1 MNYFSSLLAF
11 LFLICIPVL
20 GIGQRKVACI
30 GDSVTEGYGIPN
42 KNSRY
47 PSILQDLLG
56 EAYIVGN
63 FGHSGA
69 TLLQKGHNPYN
80 KTKAYQDALAFEPDI
95 IVIALGLNDTDPRN
109 WPNYH
114 NDFESDYADLIADFR
129 EINPNVEVY
138 VCSMTPIFSGHRRFL
153 SGTRDWFDRIQSLI
167 PQIVAANNTHFIDNH
182 AVLAA
187 RIDLFDDHLH
197 PNGRGAELIAENVAK
212 SIHGVR
218 QPLSLAK
225 TFGSHMVLQRNVE
238 NSLRG
243 LASSGDKL
251 TVHLCEEIFHAT
263 ANKRGEWTV
272 TLPARAAGGP
282 YDITVKSNSGKIV
295 LSDVLFGDVFLASGQ
310 SNMAFTLRQALRG
323 DEVLA
328 QMAPYAPQIRLFKDH
343 NLIHT
348 NHVAWD
354 TTILDAV
361 NELQYF
367 QGEWEVASAESA
379 ADFSAIAY
387 SAAAE
392 IARLEGVPVGIIDL
406 SVGGSNTES
415 WISRRALEQDNL
427 LASYIHNWRTS
438 DFIQDFCRTRGAK
451 NLELSKVKHQ
461 RHPYEPAYNYEAGL
475 QHWLGTNFKA
485 VLWYQGESNAHNIE
499 LHDHLF
505 RTLIQSWRTEFEQNL
520 PFYFVQLSSIER
532 PSWPAFRDAQRQL
545 ANALPNVYMAV
556 SSDLGDPTDVHPREK
571 IVIGKRLAQLIRQ
584 HEYGVPVQ
592 GKTPQVVSYKK
603 VDGGIELTFGN
614 CTFLR
619 TKNNEGIRGL
629 QLLDHRG
636 KVIPINR
643 VRINQKTLIIDVNPE
658 TVKKVQYAYQPYT
671 TANLES
677 DWGIPVSTFSL
688 TL

>member
-1 MNYFSSLLAF
+1 
-11 LFLICIPVL
+11 
-20 GIGQRKVACI
+20 
-30 GDSVTEGYGIPN
+30 PN

-56 EAYIVGN
+56 DSYIVGN

-114 NDFESDYADLIADFR
+114 NEFESDYADLIADFR

-138 VCSMTPIFSGHRRFL
+138 VCSMTPIFS
-153 SGTRDWFDRIQSLI
+153 
-167 PQIVAANNTHFIDNH
+167 DNH
-182 AVLAA
+182 SVLAA

-238 NSLRG
+238 NTLRG

-323 DEVLA
+323 DDVLA
-328 QMAPYAPQIRLFKDH
+328 QMAPHAAEMCLFKDDD
-343 NLIHT
+343 LIHT
-348 NHVAWD
+348 THGAWD

-461 RHPYEPAYNYEAGL
+461 RHPYEPAYNYEAG
-475 QHWLGTNFKA
+475 
-485 VLWYQGESNAHNIE
+485 
-499 LHDHLF
+499 
-505 RTLIQSWRTEFEQNL
+505 
-520 PFYFVQLSSIER
+520 
-532 PSWPAFRDAQRQL
+532 
-545 ANALPNVYMAV
+545 
-556 SSDLGDPTDVHPREK
+556 
-571 IVIGKRLAQLIRQ
+571 
-584 HEYGVPVQ
+584 
-592 GKTPQVVSYKK
+592 
-603 VDGGIELTFGN
+603 
-614 CTFLR
+614 
-619 TKNNEGIRGL
+619 
-629 QLLDHRG
+629 
-636 KVIPINR
+636 
-643 VRINQKTLIIDVNPE
+643 
-658 TVKKVQYAYQPYT
+658 
-671 TANLES
+671 
-677 DWGIPVSTFSL
+677 
-688 TL
+688 